1 MGLPPSQAVLAQAHG
16 LSGKTMTT
24 QSANEDHAAPEVTV
38 IVVSY
43 NTRALT
49 LKAIETLYANTHAT
63 AMRVIVWDNASA
75 DGSAE
80 AVRDAF
86 PQAEVIASQ
95 ENLGF
100 ARANNVVAEMADTP
114 WLLLLN
120 PDTETHP
127 GAIDNILAFAKA
139 HPEAGIVGGRTVFP
153 DGSLNIA
160 SAWRRITAWSLFTQT
175 TGLAR
180 AMPRSDIFNYEAMGG
195 WKRDSVREVDIVVG
209 CFLLI
214 STELWRRL
222 GGFDQRYFM
231 YGEDADLCLR
241 ARKLGYRPMITPDAE
256 IMHLVGAST
265 AKRADKVVAVMRAKA
280 QLVRDH
286 WAAPMVPVG
295 VAQLWLWAFARR
307 VGAATSRDPEQ
318 KARLRQIWDQ
328 RGSWLA
334 GFPAAR

>member
-120 PDTETHP
+120 PDTETHA

-139 HPEAGIVGGRTVFP
+139 HPEAGIVGGHQQ
-153 DGSLNIA
+153 GQL
-160 SAWRRITAWSLFTQT
+160 Q
-175 TGLAR
+175 GLT
-180 AMPRSDIFNYEAMGG
+180 FGG
-195 WKRDSVREVDIVVG
+195 WGAGG
-209 CFLLI
+209 CLVA
-214 STELWRRL
+214 
-222 GGFDQRYFM
+222 GAG
-231 YGEDADLCLR
+231 
-241 ARKLGYRPMITPDAE
+241 
-256 IMHLVGAST
+256 VGAGV
-265 AKRADKVVAVMRAKA
+265 DVAVPGR
-280 QLVRDH
+280 
-286 WAAPMVPVG
+286 
-295 VAQLWLWAFARR
+295 
-307 VGAATSRDPEQ
+307 
-318 KARLRQIWDQ
+318 
-328 RGSWLA
+328 
-334 GFPAAR
+334 